1 LPLRY
6 RRRLRI
12 GRSKK
17 VLGKEGRCGQDGG
30 SRHAGCCEEGRRQES
45 TGKEDRSTAEKE
57 GSEGS
62 RSGRGPAGASARP
75 VSEDSTDSPAVMQRI
90 IECLHKMN
98 KRPTKLASLRRAL
111 KPLLGSMASD
121 QAINIALNRL
131 IPMGIVVAG
140 SNGEVNYPKFA

>member
-1 LPLRY
+1 
-6 RRRLRI
+6 
-12 GRSKK
+12 
-17 VLGKEGRCGQDGG
+17 
-30 SRHAGCCEEGRRQES
+30 
-45 TGKEDRSTAEKE
+45 
-57 GSEGS
+57 
-62 RSGRGPAGASARP
+62 
-75 VSEDSTDSPAVMQRI
+75 
-90 IECLHKMN
+90 MN

>member
-1 LPLRY
+1 MPVAAKKAVAKKAPARKIAPPLK
-6 RRRLRI
+6 
-12 GRSKK
+12 KK
-17 VLGKEGRCGQDGG
+17 VQKVV
-30 SRHAGCCEEGRRQES
+30 AP
-45 TGKEDRSTAEKE
+45 AAA
-57 GSEGS
+57 
-62 RSGRGPAGASARP
+62 PAGASARL
-75 VSEDSTDSPAVMQRI
+75 VSEGSAVSPAVMQRI